1 MPSTTQTDD
10 NDSIISKNWVWVP
23 NQPDLFTRGYISEYL
38 PDGKC
43 KVNIVKGQDSTSTSS
58 TITIDQKIL
67 ENCNPTKFNKC
78 EDMAE
83 LTHLNEPSVV

>member
-58 TITIDQKIL
+58 TITIDQKSWRIVTL
-67 ENCNPTKFNKC
+67 QNSTNVKTWQ
-78 EDMAE
+78 
-83 LTHLNEPSVV
+83 S